1 MKKKKNKIKL
11 ISVNVALTFM
21 LVIAVA
27 ALGLISWYCLS
38 GTFFIRGY
46 MELESVYQSD
56 SPAGQTAAFGLFVFA
71 VCVLSFFTGKTG
83 RYSESISRYVLYA
96 VSVCI
101 LLAGFF
107 YIGEHPYM
115 MDGDQIN
122 TFYAGVYARFEGQDI
137 QYAMFGPGGYIS
149 IYPQQKGLAFFYY
162 LLYPLFKEDMFI
174 CLQFLHLIYP
184 QMILYCGYNI
194 LKTEGVSPASR
205 IVYCFAIPACVPLT
219 LYLPYM
225 YGDLG
230 SVAFSFLAVLFLVRY
245 IKRSRKADAVL
256 LCFSAA
262 VSFLLRKQI
271 WIFLIAAL
279 IALLV
284 QAVKALKVRF
294 LVTGLCMVLAA
305 GLSFAA
311 IDRFFEVKSGY
322 ESGKGVP
329 SVCWLVMG
337 LQETNGCP
345 GIYNRYNQGI
355 YEENGFDSEAA
366 EEAAQKDLRER
377 IDAFRSDGVYARCFF
392 AAKIR
397 QEWTAPDCEAL
408 STTGVWDNRS
418 GRDADNPPGWLT
430 DLYNG
435 ARYGRLMRISNAYQ
449 SVVFLSAFIMALLLL
464 FKKKKEI
471 PVTLILAYTYL
482 IGGFVFFTFWENKS
496 RYILPFFVFT
506 LLCLPFFAGEI
517 VRILTKAENCFKN
530 RFRNPR

>member
-1 MKKKKNKIKL
+1 MTKKKNRINS

-21 LVIAVA
+21 LVIALAVA
-27 ALGLISWYCLS
+27 GLISWYCLS

-46 MELESVYQSD
+46 MGLESVYLSD
-56 SPAGQTAAFGLFVFA
+56 SPVRQTAAFVLFGFA
-71 VCVLSFFTGKTG
+71 VCILSFVIGKTG
-83 RYSESISRYVLYA
+83 VRAESISRYVLYA
-96 VSVCI
+96 VSACV
-101 LLAGFF
+101 LVAGFF

-122 TFYAGVYARFEGQDI
+122 TFYAGVYARFEGRDI

-162 LLYPLFKEDMFI
+162 LLYPVLKEDMFI

-184 QMILYCGYNI
+184 QMILYCGYLI
-194 LKTEGVSPASR
+194 LKTEDVSPASR
-205 IVYCFAIPACVPLT
+205 IVYCLAVPACIPLT

-245 IKRSRKADAVL
+245 IKKLRTADAVM
-256 LCFSAA
+256 LCVSAA
-262 VSFLLRKQI
+262 VSLLLRKQI
-271 WIFLIAAL
+271 WIFIVAVLIVLAVEALKTLKLRFLIAG
-279 IALLV
+279 I
-284 QAVKALKVRF
+284 
-294 LVTGLCMVLAA
+294 CMVLAA
-305 GLSFAA
+305 FLSFAA
-311 IDRFFEVKSGY
+311 VDSFFEAKSGY

-337 LQETNGCP
+337 LQETNGNP
-345 GIYNRYNQGI
+345 GIYNRYNQGV
-355 YEENGFDSEAA
+355 YEANGFDSEAA
-366 EEAAQKDLRER
+366 KEAAGKDLKER
-377 IDAFRSDGVYARCFF
+377 IDAFKADRVYARCFF

-408 STTGVWDNRS
+408 STTHVWDNRS

-430 DLYNG
+430 DLYSG
-435 ARYGRLMRISNAYQ
+435 VRYGQMMRVANAYQ
-449 SVVFLSAFIMALLLL
+449 SIVFLSAFLLAAVFL
-464 FKKKKEI
+464 FKKRKDI
-471 PVTLILAYTYL
+471 PVTLTLAYTYL
-482 IGGFVFFTFWENKS
+482 IGGFIFFAFWENKS

-506 LLCLPFFAGEI
+506 VLCLPFFAGEI

-530 RFRNPR
+530 RFRKPR